1 MEPIPD
7 LSYFAVPGFISN
19 MRERPVVSASIIL
32 QDGSWD
38 SWDKELSEAN
48 PYLYTWLHQKTENTH
63 DIYLPHTPP
72 TVIHTRL
79 FQADFLQLIEPA
91 RVRIRTLLK
100 EYGIVDVDEFLQ
112 EELRNEEW
120 FYLLFAGK
128 HQHYEAARLTAA
140 KLGVNAADL
149 PAILLWVN
157 IDTPYTILILPHQE
171 DKELQEYIKSI
182 YWSITTASSRASKTN
197 PVVSISTLLDNIL
210 LCFAESHHIKQYSQ
224 KVRQIECLEMQQ
236 TVAEF
241 LFDIGKQYIQLFN
254 EAILSFQEDTNLT
267 QDVSHSIIKYS
278 ERCRR
283 EVVNNLITNGF
294 NLIREG
300 ANHEIYRHPNLNR
313 NTPVPRHKSV
323 TPFVCQSIMRDIRR
337 AVVGL

>member
-171 DKELQEYIKSI
+171 DKQLQEYI
-182 YWSITTASSRASKTN
+182 
-197 PVVSISTLLDNIL
+197 V
-210 LCFAESHHIKQYSQ
+210 
-224 KVRQIECLEMQQ
+224 
-236 TVAEF
+236 
-241 LFDIGKQYIQLFN
+241 
-254 EAILSFQEDTNLT
+254 
-267 QDVSHSIIKYS
+267 
-278 ERCRR
+278 
-283 EVVNNLITNGF
+283 
-294 NLIREG
+294 
-300 ANHEIYRHPNLNR
+300 
-313 NTPVPRHKSV
+313 
-323 TPFVCQSIMRDIRR
+323 
-337 AVVGL
+337 